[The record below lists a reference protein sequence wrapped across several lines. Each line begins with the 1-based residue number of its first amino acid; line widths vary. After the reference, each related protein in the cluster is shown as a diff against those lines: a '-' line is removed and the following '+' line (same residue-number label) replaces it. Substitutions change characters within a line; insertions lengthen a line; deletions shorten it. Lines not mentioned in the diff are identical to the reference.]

1 MAGRMSPT
9 MRQILVESAS
19 ATPLDDGGGDR
30 VEDMI
35 FLIASSSQ
43 FAAQR

>member
-1 MAGRMSPT
+1 MN
-9 MRQILVESAS
+9 
-19 ATPLDDGGGDR
+19 DGGGDR
-30 VEDMI
+30 VEDLI